1 MNMREFS
8 ERTKLSSHTL
18 RYYEKIG
25 LLNNVQRNSSGHR
38 VFTTKELD
46 WVNFIIRLK
55 ETAMPLDT
63 ILHYSNLRALG
74 ESTITARKT
83 LLEEHRH
90 KLQSQIENQLQHLN
104 ALETK
109 IDFYKAI
116 EVS

>member
-1 MNMREFS
+1 MFKEIQVATAFS
-8 ERTKLSSHTL
+8 QPKSWT
-18 RYYEKIG
+18 G
-25 LLNNVQRNSSGHR
+25 
-38 VFTTKELD
+38 
-46 WVNFIIRLK
+46 VNFIIRLK

-63 ILHYSNLRALG
+63 ILHYSKLRALG
-74 ESTITARKT
+74 ESTITARKK
-83 LLEEHRH
+83 LLEEHRR

>member
-46 WVNFIIRLK
+46 W
-55 ETAMPLDT
+55 
-63 ILHYSNLRALG
+63 G
-74 ESTITARKT
+74 
-83 LLEEHRH
+83 
-90 KLQSQIENQLQHLN
+90 
-104 ALETK
+104 
-109 IDFYKAI
+109 
-116 EVS
+116 